1 VNHVTVRSKGGSRL
15 NVQLLASIEG
25 ELLAWPGVTKEN
37 FEGGR
42 GQGGFSV
49 PPATLFQFGRRE
61 IGHLHHTDEADLPF
75 PRKIYDELIATGR
88 AKPHG
93 AGFAGV
99 VTYIV
104 RAPEDVSRA
113 VEPFRMNYERAKAVA
128 RSSPTPSV

>member
-1 VNHVTVRSKGGSRL
+1 MNL
-15 NVQLLASIEG
+15 QLLASG
-25 ELLAWPGVTKEN
+25 EREVLSWPGVSKEE
-37 FEGGR
+37 FAGGR
-42 GQGGFSV
+42 GRGGFQV
-49 PPATLFQFGRRE
+49 PPATMFRFGRRE
-61 IGHLHHTDEADLPF
+61 IGHLHRTGEADLPF